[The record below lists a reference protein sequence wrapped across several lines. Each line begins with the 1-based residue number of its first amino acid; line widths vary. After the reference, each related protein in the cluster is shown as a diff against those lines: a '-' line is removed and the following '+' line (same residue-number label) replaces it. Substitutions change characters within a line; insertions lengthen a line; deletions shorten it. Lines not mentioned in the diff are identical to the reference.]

1 MKEKSALKIACL
13 YHLCFLQDPVM
24 PSQEPLVDDDKS
36 GEEVELPPED
46 PEETDTSR
54 SPSPLCVFKSCFC
67 MGIGVILSSICQR
80 ALLTVEG
87 YCSTSGV
94 SNVTLTQLREKDML
108 IVQRQSSLWLPLLG
122 SDSITHFS

>member
-36 GEEVELPPED
+36 REEVELPPED

-54 SPSPLCVFKSCFC
+54 SHLRCVCLKAVF
-67 MGIGVILSSICQR
+67 VW
-80 ALLTVEG
+80 V
-87 YCSTSGV
+87 
-94 SNVTLTQLREKDML
+94 
-108 IVQRQSSLWLPLLG
+108 LG
-122 SDSITHFS
+122 SFCPLAVRGHC